1 LDELMPFVEAE
12 VARVKRVEDAIEQGV
27 LVRRRLDDP
36 EYPAGAEVID
46 PLASRAPWQVMG
58 ADGSIVDTGA
68 YWGCAYCP
76 WRSRCG
82 QDGTS
87 ETLNGGNND

>member
-1 LDELMPFVEAE
+1 
-12 VARVKRVEDAIEQGV
+12 
-27 LVRRRLDDP
+27 
-36 EYPAGAEVID
+36 
-46 PLASRAPWQVMG
+46 VMG